1 MNVQDFIAKK
11 RRGER
16 ISMVTCYDA
25 WSARLIA
32 GRPSMGKQT
41 LWRSAER
48 MRVPLPPARMIEYL
62 GTRLLI
68 SSPFQ

>member
-32 GRPSMGKQT
+32 GTAIDCGG
-41 LWRSAER
+41 WRGHEIVVVSSGAISRWASAHRE
-48 MRVPLPPARMIEYL
+48 IESASTA
-62 GTRLLI
+62 TR
-68 SSPFQ
+68 